1 MDKLNSHRQRRLEAL
16 LKLAGWNPH
25 AEGITSNPTRF
36 WLYSV
41 SLEHGPRMI
50 SAIGAGYLRE
60 MVSKT
65 GQVAT
70 LLKEFP
76 EYWKA
81 LAEAIAL
88 FDEATG
94 KGKQTEELRQV
105 LSLFAGFYACNTQTW
120 NIVKPLNQVPGTHFI
135 ILDWIGQDGGRI
147 MRPAHI
153 HRADPLSEA
162 ELSDFSGI
170 LIKMHLA
177 KRPEDMPRS
186 FN

>member
-1 MDKLNSHRQRRLEAL
+1 MDDIINQRNKKLSKILER
-16 LKLAGWNPH
+16 AGWNPH
-25 AEGITSNPTRF
+25 AEGISSNPTRF

-50 SAIGAGYLRE
+50 SAIGTGYLRE

-65 GQVAT
+65 GQVAS

-76 EYWKA
+76 EYWKG

-88 FDEATG
+88 FDDATG
-94 KGKQTEELRQV
+94 KGQQTEELRQI
-105 LSLFAGFYACNTQTW
+105 LALFAGFYACNTQTW
-120 NIVKPLNQVPGTHFI
+120 NIVKPLSQVPGIHFI

-162 ELSDFSGI
+162 ELSDFSRV
-170 LIKMHLA
+170 LIEMHLA
-177 KRPEDMPRS
+177 KRPEDKPRC

>member
-1 MDKLNSHRQRRLEAL
+1 MDDISNQRNKKLSKL
-16 LKLAGWNPH
+16 LSRAGWNPH

-50 SAIGAGYLRE
+50 SAIGAKYLRE

-65 GQVAT
+65 GRVAT

-76 EYWKA
+76 EYWQA

-88 FDEATG
+88 FDDATW
-94 KGKQTEELRQV
+94 KGQQTEELRQV

-120 NIVKPLNQVPGTHFI
+120 NIVKPLNQVPGTHFV

-153 HRADPLSEA
+153 HQAGPLSESK
-162 ELSDFSGI
+162 LIDFSRV

-177 KRPEDMPRS
+177 KRPEDKPLI